1 MKIAVLG
8 PIGTYSY
15 LAGKVYEK
23 EIGTSVEFVYVKH
36 IKEMMDIKEQVD
48 VMICPVENT
57 IDGYIGIHMDLIIKH
72 QLKILSEIHI
82 PISFCFVSRIDKDKI
97 KKVYV
102 QYAAKNQCLDFLDE
116 LKDKEIIVMDSNV
129 YAYQA
134 YLDDPL
140 GAAIVPRHL
149 AKEDEIVNDMIHDE
163 KDNYTRFLVMTEK
176 RVKPDL
182 KISDRFKVSLVI
194 SPKIDRPGLL
204 FDIIKV
210 FKEHHVNMTSIIS
223 RPTKKKLGT
232 YHFYLELEGKDQN
245 IQMIHQV
252 IKTLQHEFPV
262 ISLGIYSVYKK

>member
-8 PIGTYSY
+8 PLGTYSY
-15 LAGKVYEK
+15 LAGKIYEK
-23 EIGTSVEFVYVKH
+23 KIGTSVEFVYVKH

-57 IDGYIGIHMDLIIKH
+57 LDGYIGIHMDLIIKH
-72 QLKILSEIHI
+72 QLKILSEIHV
-82 PISFCFVSRIDKDKI
+82 PISFCFVSRLEAHKI
-97 KKVYV
+97 KRVYV

-134 YLDDPL
+134 YLDDPF
-140 GAAIVPRHL
+140 GAAIVPKHL
-149 AKEDEIVNDMIHDE
+149 AKADEMVNDGVQDE

-176 RVKPDL
+176 RDKSDL
-182 KISDRFKVSLVI
+182 KINETFKVSLVI

-232 YHFYLELEGKDQN
+232 YHFYLELEGKDQD
-245 IQMIHQV
+245 IQMINQV
-252 IKTLQHEFPV
+252 IKTLQYEFPV
-262 ISLGIYSVYKK
+262 SSLGIYSVYKK

>member
-23 EIGTSVEFVYVKH
+23 DLGASVEFVYVKH
-36 IKEMMDIKEQVD
+36 IKEMMDIKDQVD

-72 QLKILSEIHI
+72 HLKIVSEIHI
-82 PISFCFVSRIDKDKI
+82 PISFCFVSHAEKDNI
-97 KKVYV
+97 QRVYV
-102 QYAAKNQCLDFLDE
+102 QYAAKNQCLDFLDGF
-116 LKDKEIIVMDSNV
+116 KDKEIMVMDSNV

-134 YLDDPL
+134 YVEDPSS
-140 GAAIVPRHL
+140 AAIVPNHL
-149 AKEDEIVNDMIHDE
+149 VKENEIIDDKIQDE
-163 KDNYTRFLVMTEK
+163 KDNYTRFLVMTHK
-176 RVKPDL
+176 RDHPKHEM
-182 KISDRFKVSLVI
+182 KETFKVSLVI

-210 FKEHHVNMTSIIS
+210 FKEYQVNMTSIIS

-232 YHFYLELEGKDQN
+232 YHFYLELEGINQDFK
-245 IQMIHQV
+245 MIDQV
-252 IKTLQHEFPV
+252 IEKLQQEFPV
-262 ISLGIYSVYKK
+262 ISLGVYSVYKK